1 MSAMKVVAF
10 GIKSH
15 HESMREFAAA
25 FEAARKGRKPSGP
38 KEAVSFTSLA
48 AVRNFLTPKRL
59 ALLQLIKK
67 QNPKSLYALAKSAGR
82 SFPAVLKDVELLSG
96 YGLLKLTKEKNSP
109 RHSVHARVSYDAI
122 HLYVGV

>member
-15 HESMREFAAA
+15 PESMREFAAA
-25 FEAARKGRKPSGP
+25 FEAVQKGREIAGP
-38 KEAVSFTSLA
+38 KEAVYFTSLA

-59 ALLQLIKK
+59 ALLKLVKK
-67 QNPKSLYALAKSAGR
+67 QNPKSIYALAKSAGR
-82 SFPAVLKDVELLSG
+82 SFPSVLKDVELLSR
-96 YGLLKLTKEKNSP
+96 YGLLKLTKDKNSP
-109 RHSVHARVSYDAI
+109 RNSVQARVSYDAI